1 MPIVR
6 RRQPGT
12 ARQDP
17 SPVRRR
23 LFSDQVWH
31 AAHRL
36 PRLPPCGLS
45 PSLRNP
51 VAPSRTGTPF
61 PVSDALGFAPTR
73 VSARPPIFCTCE
85 ILPRFLTKCT
95 EHRHPPTGMVR
106 VACGRCACDVE
117 VGRCFALGVCEGRQA
132 VGDVKTRRIPLCL
145 ADNAAEELSVVRR
158 ALWASRLMLSE
169 TTDSFL
175 TDSPTHRLT
184 GSRTH
189 RLTSSPYSNMSFF
202 AHELRRRSVWA

>member
-145 ADNAAEELSVVRR
+145 ADNAAEELRWVSGRVRR
-158 ALWASRLMLSE
+158 QGSAVGAGTWQ
-169 TTDSFL
+169 
-175 TDSPTHRLT
+175 T
-184 GSRTH
+184 GTAQAKLGRPPENSG
-189 RLTSSPYSNMSFF
+189 
-202 AHELRRRSVWA
+202 RRRSESRSVRPKE